1 VVQTGEERSMIG
13 RLFTAGCAVL
23 LVWLAATGLT
33 FAQQT
38 DPKLWEEIQA
48 LKKGQEEIR
57 RQLLEIK
64 QLIQSRP
71 AAAPAA
77 PDVRNVP
84 IDLGNRPAKG
94 STAARLTLIEFS
106 DYQCPFCARHTQDT
120 NPQLQKEYVDSGKVR
135 YVFFDMPLENL
146 HKSAFK
152 AAEATR
158 CAGDQGKYWEMH
170 ERLFA
175 NQQMLEPWSA
185 HAKALDLDVAV
196 FDTCMNSGKSAN
208 AVRADMATA
217 QQLGIN
223 STPTFFLGVTD
234 PGNPARVKGLS
245 LVRGA
250 LPFGTF
256 KMEIDKA
263 LAADAAE
270 K

>member
-1 VVQTGEERSMIG
+1 MIG
-13 RLFTAGCAVL
+13 RLFRVGCAVL
-23 LVWLAATGLT
+23 LVFWLAATGLT

-48 LKKGQEEIR
+48 LKRGQEEIR

-64 QLIQSRP
+64 QLIQMRP

-77 PDVRNVP
+77 PEVRNVP
-84 IDLGNRPAKG
+84 VDLGNRPGKG
-94 STAARLTLIEFS
+94 STAAKLTLIEFS
-106 DYQCPFCARHTQDT
+106 DYQCPYCARHTRDT
-120 NPQLQKEYVDSGKVR
+120 NPQLQKDYVDSGKVR
-135 YVFFDMPLENL
+135 YVYFDMPLESI

-175 NQQMLEPWSA
+175 NQQALEPWSA
-185 HAKALDLDVAV
+185 HAKALGLDVTM
-196 FDTCMNSGKSAN
+196 FDACMNGGKYAN
-208 AVRADMATA
+208 AVRADIAVA
-217 QQLGIN
+217 QK
-223 STPTFFLGVTD
+223 LGVTGTPSFLLALSD
-234 PGNPARVKGLS
+234 PKDSQKVTGLT

-250 LPFGTF
+250 QPFGNF
-256 KMEIDKA
+256 KTEIDKA
-263 LAADAAE
+263 LAGEVAA

>member
-1 VVQTGEERSMIG
+1 MIG
-13 RLFTAGCAVL
+13 RLFRVG
-23 LVWLAATGLT
+23 LVVVVVSVASGGLAI
-33 FAQQT
+33 AQQT

-48 LKKGQEEIR
+48 LKRGQEEIR

-77 PDVRNVP
+77 PDVRTLSV
-84 IDLGNRPAKG
+84 DLGNHPSRG
-94 STAARLTLIEFS
+94 SNAARLTLIEFS
-106 DYQCPFCARHTQDT
+106 DYQCPFCARHTRDT
-120 NPQLQKEYVDSGKVR
+120 NPQLVKEYVDTGKVR
-135 YVFFDMPLENL
+135 YAFFDMPLENL

-175 NQQMLEPWSA
+175 NQQILEPWSA

-208 AVRADMATA
+208 AVRADIATA

-234 PGNPARVKGLS
+234 PGNPARVKGLA
-245 LVRGA
+245 LIRGA
-250 LPFGTF
+250 QPLGSF

-263 LAADAAE
+263 LTANAAE

>member
-1 VVQTGEERSMIG
+1 MIG
-13 RLFTAGCAVL
+13 RLFRVGCAVL
-23 LVWLAATGLT
+23 LVWFAATGLT

-57 RQLLEIK
+57 KQLLEIK

-84 IDLGNRPAKG
+84 VDLGNRPAKG
-94 STAARLTLIEFS
+94 STSAKLTLIEFS
-106 DYQCPFCARHTQDT
+106 DYQCPFCARHTKDT

-135 YVFFDMPLENL
+135 YAYFDMPLESI

-158 CAGDQGKYWEMH
+158 CAGDLGKYWEMH

-175 NQQMLEPWSA
+175 SQQKLEPWSE
-185 HAKALDLDVAV
+185 HAKALDLNATM
-196 FDTCMNSGKSAN
+196 FDNCMSSGKYAQ
-208 AVRADMATA
+208 AVRADIAVA
-217 QQLGIN
+217 QKLGITG
-223 STPTFFLGVTD
+223 TPSFLLALSDPKDPQKVT
-234 PGNPARVKGLS
+234 GLS
-245 LVRGA
+245 LLRGA
-250 LPFGTF
+250 QPFNNF
-256 KMEIDKA
+256 KTELDKA
-263 LAADAAE
+263 LAGDSPA

>member
-1 VVQTGEERSMIG
+1 MIG
-13 RLFTAGCAVL
+13 RLFRVALVVVVVSVASGGLAV
-23 LVWLAATGLT
+23 
-33 FAQQT
+33 AQQT

-48 LKKGQEEIR
+48 LKRGQEEIR

-84 IDLGNRPAKG
+84 IDLGNRPTKG

-106 DYQCPFCARHTQDT
+106 DYQCPFCARHTLDT

-158 CAGDQGKYWEMH
+158 CAGDQSKYWEMH

-175 NQQMLEPWSA
+175 SQKMLEPWSA
-185 HAKALDLDVAV
+185 HAQALDLNLTM
-196 FDTCMNSGKSAN
+196 FDACMNSGKYAN
-208 AVRADMATA
+208 AVRADMAVA